1 MSKINAGFAYCIKK
15 FGPPVGGE
23 PVSADVCEMYK
34 NRIPAS
40 LLDFWTEYG
49 SGLWLDGKFQLVRP
63 DRYQGLV
70 NLILEGDLDFPSND
84 SVLIGFTAFGQLLV
98 WNNKNYFLQLDLVRQ
113 YAYTRHVNP
122 SHPVLDGDRALPST
136 LNSVDAEAYD
146 FSESTN
152 AAKPLFARAMKKCG
166 KLGYGECYGFVPAVG
181 LGGRGVLEEVQR
193 VRALEH
199 FSILAQ
205 LGPIE
210 LRYMDTEK
218 RKIVVLR
225 ELGG

>member
-1 MSKINAGFAYCIKK
+1 MTKINAGFAYCIKK

-23 PVSADVCEMYK
+23 PVSTDICEAYR
-34 NRIPAS
+34 NRVPAS

-70 NLILEGDLDFPSND
+70 NLILQGDSDFPSNEA
-84 SVLIGFTAFGQLLV
+84 VLIGYTAFGQLLV

-113 YAYTRHVNP
+113 YAYTDHTDTT
-122 SHPVLDGDRALPST
+122 HPVLDADRALPSF
-136 LNSVDAEAYD
+136 LNSLDSNAYD
-146 FSESTN
+146 FFEATD
-152 AAKPLFARAMKKCG
+152 AAKPLFARAVKKCG
-166 KLGYGECYGFVPAVG
+166 KLEYGECYGFVPAVG
-181 LGGRGVLEEVQR
+181 LGGRGVLEAVQR

-199 FSILAQ
+199 FAILAQ

-210 LRYMDTEK
+210 LRYMDTKK

-225 ELGG
+225 ALGG